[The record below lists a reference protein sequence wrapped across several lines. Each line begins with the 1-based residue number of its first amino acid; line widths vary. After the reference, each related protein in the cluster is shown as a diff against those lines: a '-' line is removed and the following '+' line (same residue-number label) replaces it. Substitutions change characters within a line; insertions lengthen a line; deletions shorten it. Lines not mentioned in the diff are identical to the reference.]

1 MEVKIR
7 PCCCSLDT
15 AAMVVGGGM
24 AAIYLILGVLAVG
37 WVVIHYLGV
46 SQAVGIII
54 EVYGDLCVESDD
66 TLVVG
71 SIVVII
77 SFLGILSSLSLIVG
91 VLRRS
96 SCFLLLWLVWH
107 LVIIL
112 SLFGTGLYLV
122 INFTLL
128 VDEMEVLKVVA
139 STGPVLAGIFLIF
152 IWVLVDQLFIQ
163 IKKTRAATGRKDL
176 IKSQHQP

>member
-1 MEVKIR
+1 MKIR

-15 AAMVVGGGM
+15 AAMVVGWGM

-46 SQAVGIII
+46 SPTVGIVIEVDSFD
-54 EVYGDLCVESDD
+54 EVYGDLAAESDD
-66 TLVVG
+66 TLVFG
-71 SIVVII
+71 LIVVII
-77 SFLGILSSLSLIVG
+77 SFLGIVSCLSLIVG

-112 SLFGTGLYLV
+112 SLFGTGLYLM

-128 VDEMEVLKVVA
+128 VDEIRSRRPGLPQE
-139 STGPVLAGIFLIF
+139 
-152 IWVLVDQLFIQ
+152 
-163 IKKTRAATGRKDL
+163 GRT
-176 IKSQHQP
+176 

>member
-46 SQAVGIII
+46 SQAVGIVI
-54 EVYGDLCVESDD
+54 EVDSFDEAYGDLAAESDD
-66 TLVVG
+66 TLVFG
-71 SIVVII
+71 LIVVII
-77 SFLGILSSLSLIVG
+77 SFLGIVSCLALIVG

-96 SCFLLLWLVWH
+96 SCFLLLWL
-107 LVIIL
+107 
-112 SLFGTGLYLV
+112 FG
-122 INFTLL
+122 
-128 VDEMEVLKVVA
+128 
-139 STGPVLAGIFLIF
+139 
-152 IWVLVDQLFIQ
+152 IW
-163 IKKTRAATGRKDL
+163 
-176 IKSQHQP
+176 SSY